1 MILKINEKE
10 IIKAKYFRKFN
21 VVTKS
26 LKDLRSKWLEIGSL
40 WGFGNIWV
48 IGKVLNRYDSC
59 GHWLL
64 CKKEKVLL
72 GIADRWK

>member
-48 IGKVLNRYDSC
+48 IGKLGMIAVGIDGFAR
-59 GHWLL
+59 
-64 CKKEKVLL
+64 KKKFF
-72 GIADRWK
+72 